1 MSKDMG
7 SKAKS
12 TAARAAALRANT
24 ATAKATALAQ
34 RTARAS
40 DQYRDAPAR
49 PAVHRYASAERS
61 AGGRSGTFERIRVAD
76 TSGTTPRPR
85 SDPRSGGQKGRAGGG
100 SGPPA
105 KSKPPAGRAGGGGWG
120 PPPSRK
126 PGQKKKEGGKK
137 RRPRKKLP
145 SLVAESL
152 PTNLAEQR
160 EAFFRSGCTIDPQFE
175 YRVAGKTRAQKAY
188 GTPER
193 WLLPLAVRI
202 LDKVLAEYGSETAYL
217 EKNFGRLLSF
227 EEVGQEVHRY
237 LEREGLADT
246 VTVNY
251 IDSAASPTSMNGD
264 RLNIRVPCLYRA
276 WRTEG
281 TLAHEIGTH
290 YTRRTND
297 TLQPWH
303 GKKKRKKFRLSG
315 FLETEEGLATLNNV
329 LHESREPHLRPYI
342 WQGALHYYCCC
353 RAFELPFSQ
362 LYRELAKYV
371 DDPDRRWRQ
380 CVRVYRGT
388 RDTSEIGP
396 GSCMCKDQVYLA
408 GSVAILAARHDPA
421 CDFNLLFAGRLA
433 LDDVMQRGTMLR
445 GAGNGATVLS
455 PAQGL
460 RLPPFYAD
468 DPVEYMRR
476 LDDIAQVN
484 GIDAWMKEQ
493 GGSSS
498 SSAAAGG
505 DRGGAAGGGMGGG
518 GRRAHLVLPRLPSAG
533 GDEDDD
539 DDDDDDDE
547 DDEDENDDDVE
558 EEQEL
563 V

>member
-1 MSKDMG
+1 MRKSGG
-7 SKAKS
+7 SNAKGAATGARPPALRS
-12 TAARAAALRANT
+12 TLALKHRTERAADDY
-24 ATAKATALAQ
+24 
-34 RTARAS
+34 S
-40 DQYRDAPAR
+40 VYRDARARPGLYRYGPAQGAERTAAGLSGFERMRIADRSGLSPRGDPRAGLQRSRAAKSVPRSSTGGSWGAPPAR
-49 PAVHRYASAERS
+49 KPA
-61 AGGRSGTFERIRVAD
+61 
-76 TSGTTPRPR
+76 
-85 SDPRSGGQKGRAGGG
+85 QKT
-100 SGPPA
+100 
-105 KSKPPAGRAGGGGWG
+105 
-120 PPPSRK
+120 
-126 PGQKKKEGGKK
+126 KENKK
-137 RRPRKKLP
+137 RRKKLP

-152 PTNLAEQR
+152 PTNLEEQR
-160 EAFFRSGCTIDPQFE
+160 EAFFRSGCKIDPQFE
-175 YRVAGKTRAQKAY
+175 YRVSGKTRAQKAY
-188 GTPER
+188 GTPQR

-202 LDKVLAEYGSETAYL
+202 LDKVIAEYGSETKYL

-227 EEVGQEVHRY
+227 EEVGREVHAY
-237 LEREGLADT
+237 LEREGLAGT

-297 TLQPWH
+297 ALQPWH
-303 GKKKRKKFRLSG
+303 GRQRRKKFRLSG

-342 WQGALHYYCCC
+342 WQAALHYYCCC
-353 RAFELPFSQ
+353 RAFELPFSV
-362 LYRELAKYV
+362 LYRELEKYV

-388 RDTSEIGP
+388 RDTSQVGP
-396 GSCMCKDQVYLA
+396 GTCMCKDQVYLA

-433 LDDVMQRGTMLR
+433 LEDVMQRGTMLR

-455 PAQGL
+455 PARGL

-468 DPVEYMRR
+468 DPAGYMRK

-484 GIDAWMKEQ
+484 GVDAWLKEC
-493 GGSSS
+493 GPSE
-498 SSAAAGG
+498 AASIGL
-505 DRGGAAGGGMGGG
+505 GGGP
-518 GRRAHLVLPRLPSAG
+518 RAHLVLPRLPSAG
-533 GDEDDD
+533 GDD

-547 DDEDENDDDVE
+547 DDDDEENDDDVE
-558 EEQEL
+558 
-563 V
+563 VC